1 MVLAKYRS
9 LASAV
14 HVSGT
19 FRQSREMIGVLSDAH
34 GNGPAFDLAISLLE
48 KLGATSFRFLGDA
61 VGYLPSASVLDSL
74 FRLGGRVQC
83 IQGNH
88 EQMLLSG
95 IPDFEREPIYQ
106 LFNPDAGI
114 SPVHLAR
121 IAGWEVF
128 RREQIAKRKI
138 LFVHGSP
145 SKPSTGYVYPDSD
158 LSEFYPDANVV
169 FMGHT
174 HYPFIRSH
182 DGVLYVNVGSCG
194 LPRDDGRYGSAALY
208 SPADGEVRIVRFDIA
223 ARTVDALATNP
234 VHPAV
239 AEVFARRKA
248 DISRHIKVD
257 PENRARG

>member
-1 MVLAKYRS
+1 MDKGAN
-9 LASAV
+9 
-14 HVSGT
+14 VSGT
-19 FRQSREMIGVLSDAH
+19 FRQFREIIGVLSDAH

-74 FRLGGRVQC
+74 FRLGVRVQC

-95 IPDFEREPIYQ
+95 VPDPQLEPTYQ
-106 LFNPDAGI
+106 LFNPNSGI
-114 SPVHLAR
+114 SSVHLTM
-121 IAGWEVF
+121 IAGWEMF
-128 RREQIAKRKI
+128 RREQIAERKI

-158 LSEFYPDANVV
+158 LSEFYPDAHVV

-174 HYPFIRSH
+174 HYPFIRRH
-182 DGVLYVNVGSCG
+182 NGILYVNVGSCG

-208 SPADGEVRIVRFDIA
+208 RPADGEVRIVRFDIA
-223 ARTVDALATNP
+223 ARTVAALAATP
-234 VHPAV
+234 VHPDV
-239 AEVFARRKA
+239 AGVFARRKA
-248 DISRHIKVD
+248 DVFKHIS
-257 PENRARG
+257 